1 MNSEEGLSLAKMAV
15 SVLLVVLVIGAVVA
29 VVYAAYSWFNSGTSK
44 LGDQVTSIDKSAYS
58 QFDDTQVSG
67 TDVLSAMKTYRE
79 SEIGIFI
86 ENKTNQGNAGYV
98 ASPAQN
104 TTVTAMN
111 YCALAGGTG
120 TGASNV
126 TPTKDAN
133 GNYAM
138 TVTHNGTQWEVT
150 AISYMD
156 ANNNPT
162 AVAMRNTNFS
172 PTTQTNNAAC
182 YVKQSAKW
190 YANLVYSQETG
201 DVCGI
206 LFRQMN

>member
-1 MNSEEGLSLAKMAV
+1 MNSEEGVSLAKMAV
-15 SVLLVVLVIGAVVA
+15 TVLLVVLVIGAVVA

-58 QFDDTQVSG
+58 QYDDTQVSG
-67 TDVLSAMKTYRE
+67 TDVLSALKAYRE

-86 ENKTNQGNAGYV
+86 ANSKATGNTAFV
-98 ASPAQN
+98 SAPASGA
-104 TTVTAMN
+104 TVQAMN

-120 TGASNV
+120 NGASTV
-126 TPTKDAN
+126 TPTKT
-133 GNYAM
+133 GSNYLM
-138 TVTHNGTQWEVT
+138 TVTYDGSQWGVT
-150 AISYMD
+150 AISYKD
-156 ANNNPT
+156 AAGNDT
-162 AVAMRNTNFS
+162 AVAMSNTNFS

-190 YANLVYSQETG
+190 YSNLVYSSETG